1 LVLAACAVVLLTFLA
16 RCAGEPMPEP
26 ANAPSFAIALSW
38 EVLQNPVNEPLQ
50 ARSRL
55 TLANVGE
62 TPMPAAD
69 WAIYFN
75 FGRLIDSAGVAGPL
89 AVSHLNGDFY
99 RLTPRAAFQPLA
111 PGDSVAIDIPSQDW
125 LIKHTDAPA
134 GFYLVAGADITPI
147 ADVRIAPFIR
157 PEQTTRFPGDLLAV
171 PTAASRFAENALLT
185 PLPLP
190 TLPPV
195 TPTPMR
201 FERTGTT
208 LTIGSDTRIHHAL
221 GLEREA
227 AYLAGALGDLFITPP
242 AVAPSEERGPGIVAL
257 VTSAVDAPASGAPDE
272 AYRLTMSPEGGV
284 VIEGATPAGVFYGI
298 QSLRALLPPDASGD
312 SVAVDAVNLLDAPRF
327 GFRGM
332 HVDVARHFHD
342 ARSIERLL
350 EAMAFYKLNRLHL
363 HLSDDEGWRLEIPG
377 LPELTEIGG
386 RRGHTLD
393 ESDRLY
399 PSFGSG
405 PAPDASAGSG
415 FYSRAAFIDLLRF
428 AAARHIEV
436 IPEFDFP
443 GHSRAAIVAMEA
455 RHRRLTTAGDPDAGA
470 YRLRHPDD
478 RSTYRSVQMWDDNV
492 VDVCLPSTLAFVR
505 HVIDETV
512 ALYRE
517 AGAPLTTFH
526 AGGDEVPVG
535 AWVGSPACQ
544 SQHASPDPEAL
555 KEAFFDTVYAMVAAH
570 RLTMGGWEEIALHHG
585 PAGKTPSEVLRGKRV
600 RPNTWNTVWGWGDE
614 DNAYRLAN
622 AGYEVV
628 MSNASDLYFDLAYD
642 KDPEEPGYYWAGFV
656 DTYHAFA
663 FTPLDLFKSA
673 RFDRMGA
680 PLNPVALAR
689 GRTALTDE
697 GRGRILGIQGQL
709 WGENATSR
717 DALEYL
723 LFPKLLGL
731 AERAWARAPAWETS
745 TPFEGATHRAEAWN
759 VFANQLGQ
767 RELSRLDRLAGG
779 LAYRIP
785 PPGVLLLD
793 GLVHANA
800 AFPGLTIHYASDG
813 SEAGPDSP
821 RYEAPLPVGGA
832 HQFRTVDSRGRTS
845 RAVYIDP

>member
-1 LVLAACAVVLLTFLA
+1 MRRLLAPILLLTLLA
-16 RCAGEPMPEP
+16 RCAGEPMHDS
-26 ANAPSFAIALSW
+26 ANAPSFAVALSW
-38 EVLQNPVNEPLQ
+38 EVMQNPVSEPLQ

-55 TLANVGE
+55 TLTNVGAA
-62 TPMPAAD
+62 PMPAAD

-89 AVSHLNGDFY
+89 AVTHLNGDFY
-99 RLTPRAAFQPLA
+99 RLTPGAGFQPLA
-111 PGDSVAIDIPSQDW
+111 AGDSVTIEIPSQDW
-125 LIKHTDAPA
+125 LIKKTDAPA
-134 GFYLVAGADITPI
+134 GFYLVAGAEITPI
-147 ADVRIAPFIR
+147 AGVRIAPFIR
-157 PEQTTRFPGDLLAV
+157 PEQTTRFPGDQLPV
-171 PTAASRFAENALLT
+171 PTAASRFADNALLT
-185 PLPLP
+185 KLPLA

-195 TPTPMR
+195 TPTPAR

-208 LTIGSDTRIHHAL
+208 LAIGSDTRIHHAP
-221 GLEREA
+221 GLANEA
-227 AYLAGALGDLFITPP
+227 AYLADALGDLFITPP
-242 AVAPSEERGPGIVAL
+242 AVAESEDRGPGIVAL
-257 VTSAVDAPASGAPDE
+257 VTGAVDAPGSGAPDE
-272 AYRLTMSPEGGV
+272 AYRLAMSAENGV

-298 QSLRALLPPDASGD
+298 QSLRALLPANASGA
-312 SVAVDAVNLLDAPRF
+312 SVAVEAVSILDAPRF

-377 LPELTEIGG
+377 LPELTDVGG

-399 PSFGSG
+399 PSLGSG
-405 PAPDASAGSG
+405 PTPDASAGSG
-415 FYSRAAFIDLLRF
+415 YYTRAAYIDLLRF

-443 GHSRAAIVAMEA
+443 GHSRAAIRAMEA
-455 RHRRLTTAGDPDAGA
+455 RYQRLAAAGDPNAGA
-470 YRLRHPDD
+470 FRLVHPDD
-478 RSTYRSVQMWDDNV
+478 ASVYRSVQMWDDNV

-505 HVIDETV
+505 HIVDETV

-526 AGGDEVPVG
+526 AGGDEVPRGV
-535 AWVGSPACQ
+535 WVGSPACQ
-544 SQHASPDPEAL
+544 SQSPDPEAL
-555 KEAFFDTVYAMVAAH
+555 KEAFFDAVYAMVDAH
-570 RLTMGGWEEIALHHG
+570 GLVMGGWEEIALHHG

-600 RPNTWNTVWGWGDE
+600 RANTWNTVWGWGDE
-614 DNAYRLAN
+614 DNAYPLAN

-663 FTPLDLFKSA
+663 FTPLDLFQSA
-673 RFDRMGA
+673 RFDRMGQ
-680 PLNPVALAR
+680 PLNPVALAQ
-689 GRTALTDE
+689 GRTRLTAE
-697 GRGRILGIQGQL
+697 GRRRILGIQGQL
-709 WGENATSR
+709 WSENAKSR
-717 DALEYL
+717 EDLEYL
-723 LFPKLLGL
+723 IFPKLLGL
-731 AERAWARAPAWETS
+731 AERAWATAPAWETS
-745 TPFEGATHRAEAWN
+745 TPFEGATYRTEAWN
-759 VFANQLGQ
+759 AFANQFGQ
-767 RELSRLDRLAGG
+767 RELPRLDRLAGG
-779 LAYRIP
+779 LAYRLP

-800 AFPGLTIHYASDG
+800 AFPGMAIHYSSDG
-813 SEAGPDSP
+813 SEPGADTP
-821 RYEAPLPVGGA
+821 RYEAPLPAGPA
-832 HQFRTVDSRGRTS
+832 YQFRTVDSRGRGS
-845 RAVYIDP
+845 RTVRVVP